1 MRKLSSLLTLLVASA
16 ISLTLVTS
24 CGTFKAASNFQSSLD
39 LKMASINGK
48 YQSSSDGVYIQKV
61 IETTGNK
68 DDIYVKLLE
77 FLTRTYNDANEVV
90 QVKEK
95 EEGLIVCKGCHK
107 FKVTDFLYGSAIE
120 ETAWHIYK
128 AEIKDGRARIT
139 ITLDQMDW
147 YRPAMTGTIYMPAAN
162 GTYSILECPP
172 FKTIENKDEHVR
184 KGHVFYYAVSNLI
197 SLMQATENALSQAPA
212 YKIDDNW

>member
-1 MRKLSSLLTLLVASA
+1 MRKLSSFITLLVACVL
-16 ISLTLVTS
+16 ITS
-24 CGTFKAASNFQSSLD
+24 CGAFKAASNFQSSLD

-61 IETTGNK
+61 IETTGSK

-107 FKVTDFLYGSAIE
+107 FNVNDFLYGSAIE

-128 AEIKDGRARIT
+128 AEIKDGRVRVT

-147 YRPAMTGTIYMPAAN
+147 YRPAMAGAIYMPAAN

-184 KGHVFYYAVSNLI
+184 KGHVLYYAVSNLI
-197 SLMQATENALSQAPA
+197 GLMQATENALSQAPA